1 MTASSGYFKE
11 SQRIG
16 NSPERTGGYKGTLLF
31 SFFSNSFENCG
42 YISEFV
48 ALILLRTVIMNAKN
62 CAENSLGSFFLL
74 FLITT
79 QHGYEHVWWFLRH
92 CKRKLAPYWV
102 TFIKITISRPRHF
115 KSIEK
120 PRVFFMFLFL
130 FWNKFVKL
138 QKFAQ
143 KNIGCNYIWGLG
155 AGGLQHLFWPKSKE
169 LSFVFNSKTLEN
181 MQFFYQRTSKD
192 FMV

>member
-1 MTASSGYFKE
+1 MKAV
-11 SQRIG
+11 
-16 NSPERTGGYKGTLLF
+16 
-31 SFFSNSFENCG
+31 FFSLF
-42 YISEFV
+42 FP
-48 ALILLRTVIMNAKN
+48 ILLRTVVTYQN
-62 CAENSLGSFFLL
+62 L
-74 FLITT
+74 FLWFFWELWLWMLRIALKTAWGLFFSCFWWPPNT
-79 QHGYEHVWWFLRH
+79 GNNGYEHVWWFLRH

-102 TFIKITISRPRHF
+102 TFIKITISRPSHF

-155 AGGLQHLFWPKSKE
+155 AGGWQHLFWSKSKE
-169 LSFVFNSKTLEN
+169 LSFPFNSKTLEN
-181 MQFFYQRTSKD
+181 MQFFIKESVKIWWFNVHLFD
-192 FMV
+192 FSTIFFYRIVVIY